1 MVRRRKRK
9 EKHKRVKKREK
20 QHYGKK
26 LKHAVHNLRINA
38 HKYEIS
44 KKQILQIKDK

>member
-9 EKHKRVKKREK
+9 TEAQRVKKKEK

-26 LKHAVHNLRINA
+26 LKHAVHNLGINA
-38 HKYEIS
+38 HKYESS
-44 KKQILQIKDK
+44 KRQILQIKDK